1 VVAAALQ
8 VQMVVMAVAVEV
20 LGMVLPLRMGASAPP
35 TKAIMV
41 ETKRQVALLRTLL
54 LAAVV
59 LVVLELV

>member
-1 VVAAALQ
+1 
-8 VQMVVMAVAVEV
+8 MVVMAVAVEV
-20 LGMVLPLRMGASAPP
+20 LGMVLALRMGASAQP

-54 LAAVV
+54 LAAVD